1 MFSKLFKVFK
11 RKEEVKPIKREFKVG
26 HTKDKDSDIITSY
39 FVTDANNN
47 AELDTRP
54 QLMTFHVSVLYP
66 ADDQKQRAEEY
77 VEYMNKIMDAMHQA
91 YENNKLMDVLKG
103 DDNG

>member
-1 MFSKLFKVFK
+1 M
-11 RKEEVKPIKREFKVG
+11 KPIKREYKVG
-26 HTKDKDSDIITSY
+26 HTKDKDVGEVTSY

-77 VEYMNKIMDAMHQA
+77 VDYMNKIMDAMHQA

-103 DDNG
+103 DSNG